1 MEQSNASSSNAPQSP
16 LHPLLQSALGCL
28 EVQLDDEL
36 TRYRRQRSAQP
47 TPNRPFKANIRTKK
61 KHGLDLISV
70 KPSSPNPAPTQQPN
84 QANPSA
90 ATPYPAGS
98 ANPNGS
104 ASGSSAHGHAGNH
117 VSNGHSHNG
126 HSHNGHSHN
135 GVQASAGSAI
145 ATLNPTQSPASR
157 EAAIATAPPTAHAHG
172 HIIPVP
178 PSEANNLDAAPD
190 TAEPQDY
197 LESSE
202 HLLQSLVEEAQ
213 TTEQPQKSS
222 WTNQL
227 FTPLGI
233 GSMLLLLVS
242 SIGLGYVIANP
253 DALSS
258 ITARWQADDETSST
272 DLDAPITPS
281 ASQFDPSGQPNLSS
295 EEFVKLDLGTLSTL
309 PSNGSAPNLPSPAPG
324 LAADGST
331 TPTPLASPI
340 TPANPAAAADATE
353 SAASGTSSTSTP
365 PSAASAAPTSP
376 SPSSPSS
383 SPSAS
388 RPSPSETA
396 SSASSS
402 ANQPADP
409 APRPSASPSTEQAAA
424 SSGSSGSGAG
434 SNSPAAESE
443 DSDSSDSSETAS
455 SSTGSASSSDYY
467 HVVVPYTGDQSLNQA
482 RAVAT
487 DAYIH
492 NSSSGATIR
501 LGAFADQSS
510 AQEMV
515 QSLQEQG
522 IEADIED

>member
-1 MEQSNASSSNAPQSP
+1 MGQPNASNSNAPQSP

-47 TPNRPFKANIRTKK
+47 TPSRPFKGNIRTKK
-61 KHGLDLISV
+61 KQGLDLISV
-70 KPSSPNPAPTQQPN
+70 KPSSPNPAPTHQPT
-84 QANPSA
+84 QSA
-90 ATPYPAGS
+90 AAPSESPYTNGS
-98 ANPNGS
+98 AN
-104 ASGSSAHGHAGNH
+104 GSSQNGHAGNH
-117 VSNGHSHNG
+117 LSNGHFHNG
-126 HSHNGHSHN
+126 TQAING
-135 GVQASAGSAI
+135 AGSAI
-145 ATLNPTQSPASR
+145 ATLNPVQSQASR
-157 EAAIATAPPTAHAHG
+157 EAAIATPSPTAQPNSN
-172 HIIPVP
+172 IVP
-178 PSEANNLDAAPD
+178 FPQTEADGLNSPHS
-190 TAEPQDY
+190 AEPQDY

-213 TTEQPQKSS
+213 TSEHSPKSS

-253 DALSS
+253 DALSNIS
-258 ITARWQADDETSST
+258 SRWQADDDTSST
-272 DLDAPITPS
+272 DLDAPVTPS
-281 ASQFDPSGQPNLSS
+281 ASQFDPAGQPNLSS
-295 EEFVKLDLGTLSTL
+295 EEFVELDLGTLSTL

-331 TPTPLASPI
+331 TPTPLASPV
-340 TPANPAAAADATE
+340 TPSNSAAAT
-353 SAASGTSSTSTP
+353 GTTGTPSSSVSPTP
-365 PSAASAAPTSP
+365 TTPSASAAPSR
-376 SPSSPSS
+376 SS
-383 SPSAS
+383 SSSSANASRSSQSASATASSSSSAS
-388 RPSPSETA
+388 RPA
-396 SSASSS
+396 A
-402 ANQPADP
+402 PAPAAPP
-409 APRPSASPSTEQAAA
+409 APRPAASPATEQAAA

-434 SNSPAAESE
+434 SNSPASGSSE
-443 DSDSSDSSETAS
+443 NSDSSDSSETAA

-467 HVVVPYTGDQSLNQA
+467 HVVVPYTGDQSLNEA
-482 RAVAT
+482 REVAG

-515 QSLQEQG
+515 QNLQEQG

>member
-1 MEQSNASSSNAPQSP
+1 MGQPNASNSNVPQSP

-36 TRYRRQRSAQP
+36 ARYRRQRSAQP
-47 TPNRPFKANIRTKK
+47 AANRPFKSNIRTKK

-70 KPSSPNPAPTQQPN
+70 KPSSPKPATQQPN
-84 QANPSA
+84 QAPQSA
-90 ATPYPAGS
+90 GTPYPAGS
-98 ANPNGS
+98 PYTNGS
-104 ASGSSAHGHAGNH
+104 ANGSSQNGHAGNH
-117 VSNGHSHNG
+117 LSNGHSHNG
-126 HSHNGHSHN
+126 TQAING
-135 GVQASAGSAI
+135 AGAGGAI
-145 ATLNPTQSPASR
+145 ATLNAPQSQGSGNAISSAPA
-157 EAAIATAPPTAHAHG
+157 TPHAHG
-172 HIIPVP
+172 NIVPVP
-178 PSEANNLDAAPD
+178 HAESNHLGATHDA
-190 TAEPQDY
+190 AEPQDY

-213 TTEQPQKSS
+213 TAEHPKKSG

-242 SIGLGYVIANP
+242 SVGLGYVIANP
-253 DALSS
+253 DAISS

-295 EEFVKLDLGTLSTL
+295 EEFVELDLGTLSTL

-331 TPTPLASPI
+331 TPTPLASPV
-340 TPANPAAAADATE
+340 T
-353 SAASGTSSTSTP
+353 
-365 PSAASAAPTSP
+365 
-376 SPSSPSS
+376 PSSPSAATGTTGT
-383 SPSAS
+383 PSAS
-388 RPSPSETA
+388 ASPTPATPSTSAAPPS
-396 SSASSS
+396 SSSSSS
-402 ANQPADP
+402 AIASRSSQSASASRSAAPAPAAPP
-409 APRPSASPSTEQAAA
+409 APRPAASPSTEQATA

-434 SNSPAAESE
+434 SNSPASGSSE
-443 DSDSSDSSETAS
+443 NSDSSDQSETTA

-467 HVVVPYTGDQSLNQA
+467 HVVVPYTGDQSLNEA
-482 RAVAT
+482 REVAG

-515 QSLQEQG
+515 QNLQEQG

>member
-1 MEQSNASSSNAPQSP
+1 MGQPNTSNSNAPQNP

-47 TPNRPFKANIRTKK
+47 AANRPFKGNIRTKK

-70 KPSSPNPAPTQQPN
+70 KPSSPNPSPSHQPTQ
-84 QANPSA
+84 SA
-90 ATPYPAGS
+90 AAPSPAGS
-98 ANPNGS
+98 PYTNGS
-104 ASGSSAHGHAGNH
+104 ANGSSQNGHVGNH
-117 VSNGHSHNG
+117 LSNGHSHNG
-126 HSHNGHSHN
+126 TQAING
-135 GVQASAGSAI
+135 AGGAI
-145 ATLNPTQSPASR
+145 ATLNPVQSQASR
-157 EAAIATAPPTAHAHG
+157 EVAIATPSPTAQPNSN
-172 HIIPVP
+172 IVP
-178 PSEANNLDAAPD
+178 FPQTEADGLNSPHS
-190 TAEPQDY
+190 AEPHDY

-213 TTEQPQKSS
+213 TSEHSSKSR

-253 DALSS
+253 DALSNIS
-258 ITARWQADDETSST
+258 SRWQSDDDTSST
-272 DLDAPITPS
+272 DLDTPVTPS

-295 EEFVKLDLGTLSTL
+295 EEFVELDLGTLSTL
-309 PSNGSAPNLPSPAPG
+309 PSNGSAPNLPSSAPG

-331 TPTPLASPI
+331 TPTPLA
-340 TPANPAAAADATE
+340 TPVTPSTTAATTNTPTTPSSGASTNSTTPPASS
-353 SAASGTSSTSTP
+353 SAAPSSSASRSSAPPAPSSTASQPSSPSGTSSS
-365 PSAASAAPTSP
+365 SASRSAAPAP
-376 SPSSPSS
+376 A
-383 SPSAS
+383 AS
-388 RPSPSETA
+388 
-396 SSASSS
+396 
-402 ANQPADP
+402 
-409 APRPSASPSTEQAAA
+409 PRPAAPPTEQAAA
-424 SSGSSGSGAG
+424 PNGSSGSGAG
-434 SNSPAAESE
+434 SNKPSS
-443 DSDSSDSSETAS
+443 SSSDSSETAS
-455 SSTGSASSSDYY
+455 SSTSSASSSDYY
-467 HVVVPYTGDQSLNQA
+467 HVVVPYTGDQSLDEA
-482 RAVAT
+482 RQVAG

-515 QSLQEQG
+515 QNLQEQG